1 VGSLIQELH
10 ARPACA
16 CMPAPAFYSKLRRMK
31 RTHYVS
37 ELRPAMAGQQVVLQ
51 GWVNRVRDF
60 PEQYF
65 VILRDRSGIAQITVE
80 SGNPAYSVAAE
91 LRGEYVIEVT
101 GTVRERG
108 EGQRTE
114 AYPTGGVEVIPSEL
128 KILNRA
134 TTPAFQVDGSP
145 ITASEDIRLKYRYLD
160 LRRKE
165 MQDVLR
171 LRSRVQAEITRYL
184 DLQGFV
190 NVETP
195 LLTRST
201 PEGARDFLVPSR
213 LSHGEFYA
221 LPQSPQLFKQLLMIA
236 GLDRYYQFARC
247 FRDEDLRADR
257 QPDFTQLDMEM
268 SFVEQDDVLELNE
281 GLLRHVVQEVLDYE
295 LPSPFPRISYHEAM
309 DRYGS
314 DKPDLRFAHAFSEV
328 SDLFKGGEFKAFADA
343 AAVKVMVAPDLTRK
357 QIDEL
362 ERVARQNGARGL
374 AWAKYGPDG
383 FSGGVSKFLTDA
395 AAELITR
402 TQVQHGQTLLFSAG
416 DWRPAAEALGAVR
429 IALRDLFDLAAGG
442 PKFHISWVTEFPQL
456 DWVPGEGDPETG
468 RWTFMHHPFTAPHP
482 DDIALFG
489 TPRQGEIRAQ
499 AYDLVLNG
507 FEVGGG
513 SIRIHQPDVQA
524 KMFAAIGFNEAAAR
538 DKFGF
543 FLDALESG
551 TPPHGGVA
559 WGFDRLIMLLSGASN
574 IREVIA
580 FPKNNRGLDLMA
592 LAPSAVDDAQLAEVG
607 VQVRVEL
614 PE

>member
-1 VGSLIQELH
+1 
-10 ARPACA
+10 
-16 CMPAPAFYSKLRRMK
+16 MK

-37 ELRPAMAGQQVVLQ
+37 ELRPEHAGQQVVLQ

-80 SGNPAYSVAAE
+80 AGNPAYALAGE

-108 EGQRTE
+108 EGQRTD
-114 AYPTGGVEVIPSEL
+114 AYLTGGVEVIPSEL

-134 TTPAFQVDGSP
+134 VTPAFQVDGSP

-160 LRRKE
+160 LRRRE

-184 DLQGFV
+184 DGQGFV
-190 NVETP
+190 NIETP
-195 LLTRST
+195 MLTRST

-213 LSHGEFYA
+213 LSQGELYA

-236 GLDRYYQFARC
+236 GMDRYFQFARC

-281 GLLRHVVQEVLDYE
+281 GLLRHVFGEVMGYE
-295 LPSPFPRISYHEAM
+295 LPTPFPRVSYHEAM

-314 DKPDLRFAHAFSEV
+314 DKPDLRFKHAFSEV
-328 SDLFKGGEFKAFADA
+328 GDLFRGGEFKAFADA
-343 AAVKVMVAPDLTRK
+343 ATVKVMVAPEMTRK

-362 ERVARQNGARGL
+362 ERIARQNGAKGL
-374 AWAKYGPDG
+374 AWAKSGADG
-383 FSGGVSKFLTDA
+383 FSGGVSKFLTDVA
-395 AAELITR
+395 GELTTR
-402 TQVQHGQTLLFSAG
+402 TGVQEGQTLLFSAG
-416 DWRPAAEALGAVR
+416 DWRPAVEALGAVR
-429 IALRDLFDLAAGG
+429 NALRDLFDLAAGG
-442 PKFHISWVTEFPQL
+442 PRFHISWVTDFPQL
-456 DWVPGEGDPETG
+456 DQDPETG
-468 RWTFMHHPFTAPHP
+468 TWTYMHHPFTAPHP
-482 DDIALFG
+482 DDVPLFG
-489 TPRQGEIRAQ
+489 TERQGEIRAQ

-513 SIRIHQPDVQA
+513 SVRIHQPDVQA
-524 KMFAAIGFNEAAAR
+524 KMFAAIGFDEAAAR
-538 DKFGF
+538 AKFGF

-551 TPPHGGVA
+551 TPPHGGIA
-559 WGFDRLIMLLSGASN
+559 WGFDRLIMLMSGASN

-592 LAPSAVDDAQLAEVG
+592 LAPSPVDDAQLAEVG
-607 VQVRVEL
+607 VQIRPTE
-614 PE
+614 

>member
-1 VGSLIQELH
+1 
-10 ARPACA
+10 
-16 CMPAPAFYSKLRRMK
+16 MPAMK

-37 ELRPAMAGQQVVLQ
+37 ELRPEHAGQQVVLQ

-65 VILRDRSGIAQITVE
+65 VILRDRSGIAQVTVE
-80 SGNPAYSVAAE
+80 AGNPAYALAGE

-108 EGQRTE
+108 EGQRT
-114 AYPTGGVEVIPSEL
+114 ASYPTGGVEVIPTEM

-134 TTPAFQVDGSP
+134 ATPAFQVDGSP
-145 ITASEDIRLKYRYLD
+145 VTASEDIRLKYRYLD
-160 LRRKE
+160 LRRRE

-171 LRSRVQAEITRYL
+171 LRSRVQAEITRHL
-184 DLQGFV
+184 DGEGFV

-195 LLTRST
+195 MLTRST

-213 LSHGEFYA
+213 LSQGEFYA

-236 GLDRYYQFARC
+236 GLDRYFQFARC

-281 GLLRHVVQEVLDYE
+281 GLLRHVFSEVLNE
-295 LPSPFPRISYHEAM
+295 TLPTPFPRISYHEAM

-314 DKPDLRFAHAFSEV
+314 DKPDLRFDHSFTEV
-328 SDLFKGGEFKAFADA
+328 ADLFRGGEFKAFADA
-343 AAVKVMVAPDLTRK
+343 HTVKVLVAPELTRK

-362 ERVARQNGARGL
+362 ERVAKQNGAKGL
-374 AWAKYGPDG
+374 AWAKWGPDG
-383 FSGGVSKFLTDA
+383 FTGGVSKFLTDA
-395 AAELITR
+395 AAVLTAR
-402 TQVQHGQTLLFSAG
+402 TGVQEGQTLLFSAG
-416 DWRPAAEALGAVR
+416 EWRPAVEALGAVR
-429 IALRDLFDLAAGG
+429 TALRDLFDLAAGG
-442 PKFHISWVTEFPQL
+442 PRFHISWVTDFPQL
-456 DWVPGEGDPETG
+456 DQDPETG
-468 RWTFMHHPFTAPHP
+468 TWTYMHHPFTAPHP
-482 DDIALFG
+482 DDVTLFG
-489 TPRQGEIRAQ
+489 TERQGEIRAQ

-507 FEVGGG
+507 FEIGGG

-524 KMFAAIGFNEAAAR
+524 KMFAAIGFDEAAAR
-538 DKFGF
+538 SKFGF

-551 TPPHGGVA
+551 TPPHGGIA
-559 WGFDRLIMLLSGASN
+559 WGFDRLIMLMSGASN

-592 LAPSAVDDAQLAEVG
+592 LAPSSVDEAQLAEVG
-607 VQVRVEL
+607 VQVRVAEN
-614 PE
+614 